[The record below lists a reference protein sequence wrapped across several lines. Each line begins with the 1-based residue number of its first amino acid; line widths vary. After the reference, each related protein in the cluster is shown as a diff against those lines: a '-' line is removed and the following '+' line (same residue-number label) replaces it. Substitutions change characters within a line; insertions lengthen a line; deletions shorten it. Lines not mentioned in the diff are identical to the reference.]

1 MNLTLWLLN
10 IASLCVEKVDSVD
23 NMRSSVDVAGYS
35 QVEDCPQQARK
46 ILLTENGEL
55 GKLSQGGLRDGL
67 IARLEG
73 CHVSWCHN
81 IVIIV
86 IVIVIF

>member
-1 MNLTLWLLN
+1 MR
-10 IASLCVEKVDSVD
+10 VEKVDSVD

-55 GKLSQGGLRDGL
+55 GKLSQGGLCDGL
-67 IARLEG
+67 IAGLEG
-73 CHVSWCHN
+73 CHVS
-81 IVIIV
+81 
-86 IVIVIF
+86 